1 MQHVYYAKNGLM
13 KIKKDDKV
21 TIKGTDTTA
30 TVLRVSK
37 DGVCQVRLDNPSS
50 TTLRIHLKSL
60 VPFNNACESKQQDE
74 TEKLPKPHQKEDN
87 KTGSS
92 LYAESTQ
99 NRGESGRFVP
109 GGTHPY
115 YPANPANR
123 EKVATARSL
132 RQSLTQGMA
141 ELVDALPGIIGTI
154 EEPEKKA
161 SAINATL
168 RIILPQYSSIKFSD
182 APPRQLNA
190 EQQLAKMKEEFL
202 KSQKG

>member
-1 MQHVYYAKNGLM
+1 M
-13 KIKKDDKV
+13 KIKKGDKV
-21 TIKGTDTTA
+21 TIKGTETRA
-30 TVLRVSK
+30 TVLRVSRE
-37 DGVCQVRLDNPSS
+37 GICQVRLESPTQ
-50 TTLRIHLKSL
+50 TTLRIHSSSL
-60 VPFNNACESKQQDE
+60 SICNSNPDNENGHADNSNIHVTIPPQEPPTEPS
-74 TEKLPKPHQKEDN
+74 TEKPTE
-87 KTGSS
+87 KTVEMQPQQRS
-92 LYAESTQ
+92 
-99 NRGESGRFVP
+99 ESGRFLP

-115 YPANPANR
+115 YPVNR

-141 ELVDALPGIIGTI
+141 DLVDSLPRIIGAI
-154 EEPEKKA
+154 DEPEKKA